1 MSEAKHTAPLPRAP
15 HTATLRNPAHT
26 ILDASGTRLLCW
38 CPIHQCGAIYH
49 TEARIWSM
57 EAPIGFGEFL
67 TALRARNILPADG
80 AEDLAQWIEACTPPV
95 NVTPTG
101 PGGRC

>member
-1 MSEAKHTAPLPRAP
+1 MSEAKHIAPMPRAP
-15 HTATLRNPAHT
+15 HPSTLRDPTLT

-49 TEARIWSM
+49 TEAHIWSM
-57 EAPIGFGEFL
+57 EAPLGFDEFL
-67 TALRARNILPADG
+67 VALRARNILPADG
-80 AEDLAQWIEACTPPV
+80 ADDLSRWIETCTQPALGV
-95 NVTPTG
+95 PTA